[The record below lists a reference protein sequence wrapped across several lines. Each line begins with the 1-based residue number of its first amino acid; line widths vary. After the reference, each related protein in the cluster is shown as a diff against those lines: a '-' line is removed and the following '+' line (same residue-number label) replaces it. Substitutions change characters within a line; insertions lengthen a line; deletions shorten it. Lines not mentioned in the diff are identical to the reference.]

1 MRYRSSG
8 TGAAAL
14 IMFVFFMLIGA
25 AIGAFTWPYTINTW
39 LVFLGREPA
48 IVWWQGSLLGFVPFV
63 GHASIPAAVITW
75 VLMLF
80 IG

>member
-1 MRYRSSG
+1 MSYRSSG
-8 TGAAAL
+8 TGAAAFVVFVVV
-14 IMFVFFMLIGA
+14 MFIGA

-39 LVFLGREPA
+39 LTFLGKEPVV
-48 IVWWQGSLLGFVPFV
+48 VWWQGSLLGFVPFV
-63 GHASIPAAVITW
+63 GHASIPASVITW

>member
-1 MRYRSSG
+1 MGYRSSG
-8 TGAAAL
+8 TGAAG
-14 IMFVFFMLIGA
+14 FVVFVIAMLIGA

-39 LVFLGREPA
+39 LVFLGKEPS

-63 GHASIPAAVITW
+63 GYASIPAAVITW

-80 IG
+80 LG